1 MIQRRLL
8 GGLGHRSYDGIEFI
22 RDLMRESD
30 TPSGSIMPVV
40 FTSMLYG
47 DKNLTVDALGEI
59 KYSIS
64 QTSQVYLDAQISETK
79 NGIVLNWDYMAEL
92 FDSEMIKKMFRQYI
106 ALVKSIMDE
115 NLQYPEISKMI
126 RKLSILIIRLRLI
139 YQKLRFRICLN

>member
-22 RDLMRESD
+22 RDLMREV
-30 TPSGSIMPVV
+30 ILRQAVLCQLYLQV
-40 FTSMLYG
+40 MLYG

-79 NGIVLNWDYMAEL
+79 NGIVLN
-92 FDSEMIKKMFRQYI
+92 
-106 ALVKSIMDE
+106 
-115 NLQYPEISKMI
+115 
-126 RKLSILIIRLRLI
+126 
-139 YQKLRFRICLN
+139 